1 MFSTRLPNEGCNAE
15 RNPAFGKSPRGVRI
29 SISLAEELVQARD
42 KGAIAAFLPSGLSLN
57 GAANLYHQALLEELF
72 NGGHRRLGDALLDAQ
87 QA

>member
-15 RNPAFGKSPRGVRI
+15 RN
-29 SISLAEELVQARD
+29 